1 MALIKWTKEL
11 SVNISS
17 IDEQHKILINMI
29 NEFYEKIREKSNNEL
44 ISDLITKM
52 KDYTILHFSVEEK
65 LFEQY
70 NYADFE
76 QHKKQHDGFIK
87 KVSDLEERFNKGE
100 IILSFEITKFLKDWL
115 INHIQ
120 GTDKKYT
127 KFFIEKGIS

>member
-11 SVNISS
+11 SVDISS
-17 IDEQHKILINMI
+17 IDEQHKILISMI
-29 NEFYEKIREKSNNEL
+29 NEFYEKISEKSNNEL